1 MCLICRALG
10 ALAAAGFVLRTIQL
24 GLIATA
30 LTILIAPAR
39 AILLTVEDTF
49 GAAGLGVALLAAS
62 AATVGLAWNGTP
74 SRRLMTA
81 GIATIAVAALVLYG
95 TTHAR
100 SAAAQAV
107 PHATSSPEGR
117 SLLLSH

>member
-10 ALAAAGFVLRTIQL
+10 ALAASGLVLRTLQL
-24 GLIATA
+24 GLFATA
-30 LTILIAPAR
+30 LTLVIAPAR

-62 AATVGLAWNGTP
+62 AAAVALAWNGTP
-74 SRRLMTA
+74 SRRLTTA
-81 GIATIAVAALVLYG
+81 GFVMLAVTALVLYG
-95 TTHAR
+95 LSEAR

-107 PHATSSPEGR
+107 PHAISSQEGR
-117 SLLLSH
+117 SLLYSH